1 MSVNRTFQAIPATVR
16 EWVRYIDALLFTR
29 SFPATLT
36 GCTTVPSGA
45 ISYVVSAGIVTIRI
59 PVMSGT
65 SSSGAATLTGVP
77 NEILPAF
84 AMTCVGRVTDNG
96 VTSFGV
102 YRVDTTGTITLFPN
116 ATLGAFAAAGMKGSA
131 DSVISYVIE

>member
-16 EWVRYIDALLFTR
+16 EWVRFLDRLLFARTF
-29 SFPATLT
+29 STTLT
-36 GCTTVPSGA
+36 GCATVPTGT
-45 ISYVVSAGIVTIRI
+45 ISYVVSAGIATLRI
-59 PVMSGT
+59 PVITGT
-65 SSSGAATLTGVP
+65 SSSGAATFTGVP
-77 NEILPAF
+77 DEILPAF

-96 VTSFGV
+96 VTTFGV

-116 ATLGAFAAAGMKGSA
+116 ATLGAFTAAGIKGSA